1 MTPPTT
7 PAADR
12 PAPAVRPYRPGDL
25 PALYDICLRTA
36 QAGQD
41 ATPYYPARD
50 HALLGAIFAAP
61 YAVLEPESAFVL
73 DDGDGR
79 AVGYVLG
86 TADTAGFARRFR
98 DEWLP
103 TVADR
108 WPAPQ
113 GEPAT
118 PSEVMA
124 GLLHTPERIVLPE
137 LAAYPAHLHIDVLP
151 DFQAAGHGRA
161 LMTAFLGALAGRGVP
176 AVHLGMLTVNTGARA
191 FYDRLGFHELTVRD
205 PGALTYLGRGTS

>member
-1 MTPPTT
+1 VST
-7 PAADR
+7 AI
-12 PAPAVRPYRPGDL
+12 RPYRPSDL

-36 QAGQD
+36 DAGGD
-41 ATPYYPARD
+41 ATGSYPEADRE
-50 HALLGAIFAAP
+50 LVGAIFAAP
-61 YAVLEPESAFVL
+61 YAALEPELTFVV
-73 DDGDGR
+73 DDGRGQ

-86 TADTAGFARRFR
+86 TGDTAGFVKRFR

-103 TVADR
+103 GAGER

-124 GLLHTPERIVLPE
+124 GLLHTPERMVVPE

-151 DFQAAGHGRA
+151 DFQGGGHGRA
-161 LMTAFLGALAGRGVP
+161 LMESYLAALAARGVP

-191 FYDRLGFHELTVRD
+191 FYDRLGFHEIAVPD
-205 PGALTYLGRGTS
+205 SGVLTYLGRATS